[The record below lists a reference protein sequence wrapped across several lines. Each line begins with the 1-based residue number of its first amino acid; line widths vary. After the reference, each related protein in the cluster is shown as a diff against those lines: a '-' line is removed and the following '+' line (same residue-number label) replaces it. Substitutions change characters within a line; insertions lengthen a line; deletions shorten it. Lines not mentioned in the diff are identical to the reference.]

1 VSPPKRLV
9 VFGILGTTLDQG
21 RGQKRF
27 QHWRPS
33 VSLCQ
38 HDDLRVDR
46 FELLHSP
53 KSTELAD
60 IVEADITHVS
70 PETTVRRHPIEFENP
85 WALDEVYERLYTFA
99 RAYDF
104 KPNKEEYLV
113 HITTGTHIIQIC
125 MFLLTEARY
134 FPARLLQSAP
144 PAPGQRGGPGSYSI
158 IDLDLSKYDRL
169 ASRSREEQREGLSF
183 LKSGIDTKNA
193 AFNALIER
201 VEHVALHS
209 RDPLLIT
216 GPTGSG
222 KSHLAKRVF
231 ELKKARR
238 QVDGELVELNC
249 ATVRGDGAMSALF
262 GHARGAFTGAVAE
275 RAGMLKKAEGGVLFL
290 DEIGEL
296 GPDEQAMLL
305 RALEQGSFY
314 PVGSDREVHSNFQ
327 LIAGTNRDLFA
338 AVAEGRFRE
347 DLLARIDVWTFRLPG
362 LAERPEDIEP
372 NLEFELEY
380 RSRAMNKNL
389 TFSRE
394 ARAQFLAFATS
405 AEATWPANFRDFS
418 AAIRR
423 MATLSAGGRIG
434 TQEVSEEV
442 ARLREHFRRAPPR
455 SDGTRTTGSLLQRHL
470 TQAQLQELDAF
481 DRVQLE
487 EVVRVCLDSKS
498 LSDAGRRLFDV
509 SRTHKRITNDA
520 DRLRKYLARFGL
532 EWAALRA

>member
-1 VSPPKRLV
+1 M
-9 VFGILGTTLDQG
+9 LGTTLDQG
-21 RGQKRF
+21 RGPKRF
-27 QHWRPS
+27 QHWRPT

-53 KSTELAD
+53 KSAPLAELIESD
-60 IVEADITHVS
+60 LHHVS
-70 PETTVRRHPIEFENP
+70 PETTVRRHLVEFENP

-104 KPNKEEYLV
+104 KPDKEDYLV

-134 FPARLLQSAP
+134 FPARLVQTAP
-144 PAPGQRGGPGSYSI
+144 PASGERGGPGSYSI
-158 IDLDLSKYDRL
+158 IDLDLSKYDRV
-169 ASRSREEQREGLSF
+169 ASRFREEQREGLSF
-183 LKSGIDTKNA
+183 LKSGIETKNA
-193 AFNALIER
+193 AFNELIEHIER
-201 VEHVALHS
+201 VALGS

-231 ELKKARR
+231 QLKKARR
-238 QVDGELVELNC
+238 QVDGDLVELNC

-262 GHARGAFTGAVAE
+262 GHVRGAFTGAVGE
-275 RAGMLKKAEGGVLFL
+275 RAGMLKKADGGVLFL

-296 GPDEQAMLL
+296 GADEQAMLL

-314 PVGSDREVHSNFQ
+314 PVGSDREVHSSFQ

-372 NLEFELEY
+372 NLDYELEY
-380 RSRAMNKNL
+380 RSRALNENL

-405 AEATWPANFRDFS
+405 REATWPANFRDFS
-418 AAIRR
+418 AAVRR
-423 MATLSAGGRIG
+423 MATLAAGGRIG
-434 TQEVSEEV
+434 TEEV
-442 ARLREHFRRAPPR
+442 TEEIARLREHFRRAPA
-455 SDGTRTTGSLLQRHL
+455 RHDEDRAPHDL
-470 TQAQLQELDAF
+470 VQHHLGKSKTLELDVF

-487 EVVRVCLDSKS
+487 EVLRVCLDSKS

-509 SRTHKRITNDA
+509 SRTQKKIANDA

-532 EWAALRA
+532 EWSGLRE

>member
-1 VSPPKRLV
+1 
-9 VFGILGTTLDQG
+9 
-21 RGQKRF
+21 
-27 QHWRPS
+27 
-33 VSLCQ
+33 
-38 HDDLRVDR
+38 
-46 FELLHSP
+46 
-53 KSTELAD
+53 
-60 IVEADITHVS
+60 
-70 PETTVRRHPIEFENP
+70 
-85 WALDEVYERLYTFA
+85 
-99 RAYDF
+99 
-104 KPNKEEYLV
+104 
-113 HITTGTHIIQIC
+113 
-125 MFLLTEARY
+125 
-134 FPARLLQSAP
+134 
-144 PAPGQRGGPGSYSI
+144 
-158 IDLDLSKYDRL
+158 
-169 ASRSREEQREGLSF
+169 
-183 LKSGIDTKNA
+183 
-193 AFNALIER
+193 
-201 VEHVALHS
+201 
-209 RDPLLIT
+209 
-216 GPTGSG
+216 
-222 KSHLAKRVF
+222 
-231 ELKKARR
+231 
-238 QVDGELVELNC
+238 
-249 ATVRGDGAMSALF
+249 
-262 GHARGAFTGAVAE
+262 
-275 RAGMLKKAEGGVLFL
+275 MLKKADGGVLFL

-434 TQEVSEEV
+434 TQEVSEEI

-455 SDGTRTTGSLLQRHL
+455 SDGTRTSGSLLQRHL

-509 SRTHKRITNDA
+509 SRTHKRIANDA